1 MRGSRLAPALLFA
14 AGLAR
19 AAGEAGEA
27 DASLI
32 TAADIAREK
41 PTDLVE
47 LLKAS
52 VGLDENNSV
61 ITMRGVRGIAI
72 FVDGFASSMAELKAL
87 KPEQVEKIE
96 VLRGAASA
104 RFGAEA
110 MGGAIAVATRGAH
123 RGVHDASLTQGV
135 DARSGRFTRVGGGR
149 DADGFGWS
157 LLAEDKIN
165 NGFLTVPNSPF
176 PYQITVADERSK
188 TRLVD
193 GKLGW
198 RGRDQELSLNL
209 KRADDWAFFGRPNW
223 VFDWRTENARAQF
236 VWRASAT
243 LTMEAAFGE
252 ERYDS
257 AGVRDRGTGTD
268 AAGLAPEQWLTQNY
282 RQREGTLALVWR
294 GGDWQARA
302 GTTFGTLEESF
313 GSADFAT
320 GQTVMTADSRI
331 RKQAAFAA
339 AELPLGAGRLEL
351 GLRRDLQRY
360 ESSRVFDAGP
370 PAQET
375 QGGGVVKAATSPK
388 VALSWP
394 LGGNHRLRGSVGTGF
409 SPPQASQL
417 YNGYVGAG
425 SVTLANPGLKPEL
438 STTVDLGLVHAD
450 ATGNWELTL
459 FATRW
464 QDKIAT
470 RIVDY
475 GVPVV
480 QQPQNVGEVIARG
493 VEMQWSWRLA
503 PGWSAAANYTYNR
516 TRIVANAADPSVVG
530 NELPDM
536 PRHKANLSL
545 AWEPDAGFAAR
556 AKLRA
561 VGSAFT
567 DDANTVV
574 DANGYRWQKG
584 GFAVL
589 DLSATW
595 QRPVWEFTLAL
606 NNALDR
612 NYVQGFFWHGEPRTL
627 RAELTL
633 RY

>member
-1 MRGSRLAPALLFA
+1 MRGSELALALLLA
-14 AGLAR
+14 VGLAR
-19 AAGEAGEA
+19 AGVGAGEA
-27 DASLI
+27 DVSLI

-41 PTDLVE
+41 PADLVE
-47 LLKAS
+47 MLKAR

-87 KPEQVEKIE
+87 KPEQVENIE

-123 RGVHDASLTQGV
+123 RGVHASLTQGI
-135 DARSGRFTRVGGGR
+135 DSRRGRFTRVGGGR

-157 LLAEDKIN
+157 LLAEDKVN
-165 NGFLTVPNSPF
+165 NGFRTVPDSPF

-198 RGRDQELSLNL
+198 RGRDLELSLNL

-223 VFDWRTENARAQF
+223 AFDWRTENARAQL
-236 VWRASAT
+236 VWRASAALT
-243 LTMEAAFGE
+243 LEAAFGE

-257 AGVRDRGTGTD
+257 TGVRDRGTGTD
-268 AAGLAPEQWLTQNY
+268 AAGLAPELWLTQNY

-302 GTTFGTLEESF
+302 GATLGTLDEFF
-313 GSADFAT
+313 GSADYAT
-320 GQTVMTADSRI
+320 RQTVMTADSSI
-331 RKQAAFAA
+331 RKQAAFVS
-339 AELPLGAGRLEL
+339 AELPLGAGRLAL

-394 LGGNHRLRGSVGTGF
+394 LGGGHRLRGSVGTGF
-409 SPPQASQL
+409 SPPQAAQL

-438 STTVDLGLVHAD
+438 STTADLGLVHAD
-450 ATGNWELTL
+450 VAGNWELTL

-475 GVPVV
+475 GAPVV

-493 VEMQWSWRLA
+493 VEMQWSRRLA
-503 PGWSAAANYTYNR
+503 PGWSAAANYTHNR
-516 TRIVANAADPSVVG
+516 TCIVANAADPSVVG
-530 NELPDM
+530 HELPDM

-574 DANGYRWQKG
+574 DAKGYRWKKA

-595 QRPVWEFTLAL
+595 RRSLWEFTLAL

-612 NYVQGFFWHGEPRTL
+612 DYVQGFFWHGEPRTL
-627 RAELTL
+627 RGELTL